1 MCEEEGGTGPD
12 CVCGRAMTDGLV
24 AVMGD
29 CCTQLKSGTVANN
42 VRVGEQN
49 SSCVVARSYMML
61 VRRYLSLRSC
71 LRSCGQV
78 LGPSC
83 ANAPGM
89 ATVVG

>member
-29 CCTQLKSGTVANN
+29 CLYNLSPAWSLIML
-42 VRVGEQN
+42 RSGEQN
-49 SSCVVARSYMML
+49 SSCVVARSYMTL
-61 VRRYLSLRSC
+61 IRRYLSLRSC

-78 LGPSC
+78 LGTPVYST
-83 ANAPGM
+83 AAH
-89 ATVVG
+89 